1 MKIQFINCPTMTE
14 ILIFLLMVELFFC
27 SVQGEMHF
35 YDFVV
40 RESNFTKL
48 CETKSM
54 LVVNDHFPGP
64 EIRVHRGDKFFV
76 NVQNQGS
83 YGLTIHW
90 HGIMQP
96 RNPWSDGPEY
106 ITQCPIQPGTNFT
119 YEVIL
124 SKEEGTVWWHAH
136 SDWTRASVHG
146 AIVILPAVGTTFP
159 FPEPDEDEVIVIA
172 SWYKGDLQARVDE
185 AMEYDENLPHS
196 DAYTINGQPGDL
208 CPCSKETTYRRKVDY
223 GKTYLVRIVNA
234 NIDADIFF
242 AIAQHN
248 LTVVGLDGAYIKPI
262 DTTYIVISPGQTM
275 DVLLKANQ
283 VLGHY
288 YMAGRHF
295 SSENVEVV
303 DFDHANLTA
312 ILEYNG
318 NYTYPTS
325 PVFPSTLPMYLDFV
339 ASLKFTHQIR
349 SLAIPEYAINVPLD
363 SDITSRM
370 FITTSMNSLYC
381 EDPSSSDCET
391 KQIAASVNNIS
402 WVNPSTDIL
411 QSYYRNIS
419 GVYSTDFPDYPPS
432 FYNFTEESYSIDRAL
447 TVQGRKVKV
456 LDYNESVEI
465 VFQGTNTPKG
475 FNLVDPPE
483 VTTFGVPKN
492 GWLAIRFTANNPGV
506 WFWHCHMDRHLT
518 WGMEAAFVV
527 KNGGT
532 TETSIRQPPAYMPPC
547 MVPLDSGIQNFHE
560 SIGKKMEYT

>member
-1 MKIQFINCPTMTE
+1 
-14 ILIFLLMVELFFC
+14 
-27 SVQGEMHF
+27 
-35 YDFVV
+35 
-40 RESNFTKL
+40 
-48 CETKSM
+48 
-54 LVVNDHFPGP
+54 
-64 EIRVHRGDKFFV
+64 
-76 NVQNQGS
+76 
-83 YGLTIHW
+83 
-90 HGIMQP
+90 MQP

-106 ITQCPIQPGTNFT
+106 ISQCPIQPGTNFT

-124 SKEEGTVWWHAH
+124 SEEEGTVWWHAH
-136 SDWTRASVHG
+136 SDWMRASVHG

-208 CPCSKETTYRRKVDY
+208 YPCSKETTYRRKVDY

-262 DTTYIVISPGQTM
+262 DTTYIVVSPGQTM
-275 DVLLKANQ
+275 DVFLKANQ

-303 DFDHANLTA
+303 DFDHAHLTA

-318 NYTYPTS
+318 NYSYPTS

-339 ASLKFTHQIR
+339 ASLKFTYQIR

-370 FITTSMNSLYC
+370 F
-381 EDPSSSDCET
+381 EGP
-391 KQIAASVNNIS
+391 
-402 WVNPSTDIL
+402 
-411 QSYYRNIS
+411 R
-419 GVYSTDFPDYPPS
+419 
-432 FYNFTEESYSIDRAL
+432 
-447 TVQGRKVKV
+447 
-456 LDYNESVEI
+456 
-465 VFQGTNTPKG
+465 
-475 FNLVDPPE
+475 
-483 VTTFGVPKN
+483 
-492 GWLAIRFTANNPGV
+492 
-506 WFWHCHMDRHLT
+506 
-518 WGMEAAFVV
+518 
-527 KNGGT
+527 GGGGGGG
-532 TETSIRQPPAYMPPC
+532 E
-547 MVPLDSGIQNFHE
+547 
-560 SIGKKMEYT
+560 

>member
-1 MKIQFINCPTMTE
+1 
-14 ILIFLLMVELFFC
+14 MVELFFC
-27 SVQGEMHF
+27 SVQGEMKYF

-54 LVVNDHFPGP
+54 LVVNDRFPGP
-64 EIRVHRGDKFFV
+64 EIRVHRGDKIFV

-172 SWYKGDLQARVDE
+172 SWYKGDLQAR
-185 AMEYDENLPHS
+185 
-196 DAYTINGQPGDL
+196 PGDL

-262 DTTYIVISPGQTM
+262 DTTYIVITLDKRWMFCSKQI
-275 DVLLKANQ
+275 
-283 VLGHY
+283 
-288 YMAGRHF
+288 
-295 SSENVEVV
+295 SE
-303 DFDHANLTA
+303 
-312 ILEYNG
+312 
-318 NYTYPTS
+318 
-325 PVFPSTLPMYLDFV
+325 
-339 ASLKFTHQIR
+339 
-349 SLAIPEYAINVPLD
+349 
-363 SDITSRM
+363 ITSRM

-419 GVYSTDFPDYPPS
+419 GLLNRFPGLS
-432 FYNFTEESYSIDRAL
+432 
-447 TVQGRKVKV
+447 
-456 LDYNESVEI
+456 
-465 VFQGTNTPKG
+465 
-475 FNLVDPPE
+475 
-483 VTTFGVPKN
+483 
-492 GWLAIRFTANNPGV
+492 
-506 WFWHCHMDRHLT
+506 
-518 WGMEAAFVV
+518 AFFI
-527 KNGGT
+527 
-532 TETSIRQPPAYMPPC
+532 TSQRNHTRLIE
-547 MVPLDSGIQNFHE
+547 H
-560 SIGKKMEYT
+560 